1 MLSNEDWLFE
11 NIVHGE
17 REIVSS
23 NGKESLD
30 LSLLRDTSYEDSR
43 TSARTRRWSE
53 LKARN

>member
-11 NIVHGE
+11 NIVHQE